1 MVTPHTTEPTSGPSL
16 VRRRFLR
23 RPVVGGLDILGGRL
37 RRELELNAHP
47 GERVRLCVRG
57 ASGHALVCLD
67 DRILILK
74 RGLSAGTPFG
84 ATTATIGYRDVTGMQ
99 VGRRLFSGWIEIH
112 SPSFQGGDRTR
123 TLRQPVKH
131 DPFRQPN
138 CLPMRRRHAAAYH
151 EALGEIRRLVAKA
164 TVDSDELPVIDQLE
178 RLAML
183 RRRGDIDE
191 REFELAK
198 ARILHGAAAAP
209 LGRTASGS

>member
-1 MVTPHTTEPTSGPSL
+1 M
-16 VRRRFLR
+16 
-23 RPVVGGLDILGGRL
+23 
-37 RRELELNAHP
+37 NAKP

-57 ASGHALVCLD
+57 ALGHALVCLD
-67 DRILILK
+67 DRMLILK

-84 ATTATIGYRDVTGMQ
+84 ATTATIGYRDVTGTQ

-123 TLRQPVKH
+123 TLRQPARH
-131 DPFRQPN
+131 DPYRAPN

-151 EALGEIRRLVAKA
+151 DALCEIHRIVAEATLDPER
-164 TVDSDELPVIDQLE
+164 LPVIDQLE

-191 REFELAK
+191 HEFELAK
-198 ARILHGAAAAP
+198 ARILRDVGAT
-209 LGRTASGS
+209 LGRTATGP